1 MPGIRRAHLDFD
13 SRLVSGNE
21 LTKQGTSIMKRTLY
35 EVLGVDREAS
45 AEEIAAAYRKRIEE
59 LTAAP
64 SQDNSALAL
73 ARDAR
78 DILSDTYL
86 RTNYDASL
94 VRPAAPATP
103 PEQDETPE
111 QTSELWLRQHKWPV
125 AAAVLLLICI
135 AWFALHRPS
144 PRIHK
149 APAKPVAA
157 EAAAEAAEEEA
168 PAAEAARSPKD
179 IFNEVSPSV
188 VRINVMDGAS
198 RLIDSVS
205 GVVIEPGIVITNC
218 HVAVRGTTLGVKVR
232 NEIRPATVQVADEAL
247 NLCRLSVPG
256 LDIPPVQI
264 GSVWTLRTGQRVLA
278 IGAPVG
284 IEASMKDGVV
294 STLAQIDLGTVIH
307 TTAQISPGWSG
318 GGLFDMSGHLVGITT
333 YHHPFGPN
341 INVALPA
348 DWITQM
354 QARSASPA
362 STPQQAAAA
371 QIQDISA
378 ALIAG
383 RWVCFGSVPG
393 RNGDYTF
400 RDDGRVLI
408 TTSEGRPSDSRYS
421 VAKRA
426 LQFNS
431 GAQTATFNIESLTP
445 TKMVWQVGGADNRVV
460 CDRR

>member
-1 MPGIRRAHLDFD
+1 MRLDGD
-13 SRLVSGNE
+13 SRLVLGNE
-21 LTKQGTSIMKRTLY
+21 LTKQGNSTMKRTLY

-59 LTAAP
+59 LKAAP

-94 VRPAAPATP
+94 VRPAAAATP
-103 PEQDETPE
+103 PKEEATPE
-111 QTSELWLRQHKWPV
+111 QPAESWLRQYRWPV
-125 AAAVLLLICI
+125 AAAAVLLICI

-144 PRIHK
+144 PRIPK
-149 APAKPVAA
+149 APATPVAA
-157 EAAAEAAEEEA
+157 ETAEAPAEEEA
-168 PAAEAARSPKD
+168 PAAEARSPKD

-188 VRINVMDGAS
+188 VRINVMDGTS
-198 RLIDSVS
+198 RLIDTVS
-205 GVVIEPGIVITNC
+205 GVVIEPGVVITNC
-218 HVAVRGTTLGVKVR
+218 HVAARGTTLGVKVR

-256 LDIPPVQI
+256 LDIPPVQV
-264 GSVWTLRTGQRVLA
+264 GSVWTLHTGQRVLA

-294 STLAQIDLGTVIH
+294 STLAQVDLGTVIQ
-307 TTAQISPGWSG
+307 TTAPISPGWSG

-333 YHHPFGPN
+333 YHHPYGPN

-354 QARSASPA
+354 QARSASA
-362 STPQQAAAA
+362 SNPQQVAAA
-371 QIQDISA
+371 QTQDISA

-431 GAQTATFNIESLTP
+431 GAQTATFNIETFTP
-445 TKMVWQVGGADNRVV
+445 TKMVWQLGAADNRVV